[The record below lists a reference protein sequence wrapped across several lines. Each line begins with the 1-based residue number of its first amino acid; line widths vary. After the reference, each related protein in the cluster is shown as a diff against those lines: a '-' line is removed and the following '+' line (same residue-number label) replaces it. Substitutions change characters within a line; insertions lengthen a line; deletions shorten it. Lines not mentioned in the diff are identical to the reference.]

1 MIVAGLRNLLHMA
14 SLQFRLPTQCSSL
27 FSAYGIAPISFADA
41 MQQLVF
47 CIWHRSNFVCRRNAA
62 ACFLHMASLQFRL
75 PTQCSSL
82 FSAYGIAPISFADA
96 MQQLVLRLA
105 NLHAQR
111 LFAKAGEK
119 KNQSEVQGQLTCF
132 ECSFAWNEQSS
143 GPALKPPEGQLLA
156 FTPDL
161 RA

>member
-1 MIVAGLRNLLHMA
+1 MIVAGLRNL
-14 SLQFRLPTQCSSL
+14 
-27 FSAYGIAPISFADA
+27 
-41 MQQLVF
+41 
-47 CIWHRSNFVCRRNAA
+47 
-62 ACFLHMASLQFRL
+62 LHMASLQFRL

-119 KNQSEVQGQLTCF
+119 KNQSEVQGQLTYIYIYIYL
-132 ECSFAWNEQSS
+132 
-143 GPALKPPEGQLLA
+143 G
-156 FTPDL
+156 FTEDRDIP
-161 RA
+161 